1 MLLMI
6 NENTGMKSLQY
17 DGNTDIV
24 IAALSF
30 AIRNM

>member
-6 NENTGMKSLQY
+6 NGNTDMKTPKY
-17 DGNTDIV
+17 DGNRDIV

>member
-6 NENTGMKSLQY
+6 NGNTDMKSPQY

-24 IAALSF
+24 IAALPF
-30 AIRNM
+30 AIGNM